1 MFGYVAT
8 YPSAGGRREGSQ
20 VCLPRE
26 EGARSH
32 HQRLFEEN
40 VEKTGTCDL
49 QTLIVKGSGV
59 GFKHAEGI
67 STSRVRHKGRQPLIE
82 CAKHDFKTTYFPLF
96 YVFMYF
102 FSFFYVFMLFMG
114 LLYFFIFLWSTRV
127 FPSLLRILNCD
138 EEIRPTTLVKLFLS
152 FVVRLI
158 LTE

>member
-102 FSFFYVFMLFMG
+102 FSFFMFLC
-114 LLYFFIFLWSTRV
+114 FLWA
-127 FPSLLRILNCD
+127 FCI
-138 EEIRPTTLVKLFLS
+138 FLS
-152 FVVRLI
+152 FCGRQGCFPRSYVSLI
-158 LTE
+158 AMRKSDLQRWLSCFYLLS